1 MRPVC
6 FLLVNDVFWLIF
18 DRNFFLAKSIGIGYV
33 KKSQGCSLA
42 LGFILSCY
50 DEEERSML
58 RGLKWR
64 FIFYAAITVFAI
76 LLLLPTFTT
85 ELPSWFAKVIPT
97 DKIRLGLDLQGGMYL
112 LLQVEE
118 EKAVEGYVEQVK
130 ATLADALKDQGV
142 PVGKI
147 DREKDVITLEFSGA
161 KEKVDN
167 LLTQRFP
174 MLHEKPA
181 SSEGGIWKYQFV
193 LDSKDVENTKK
204 HAIEQALEIIR
215 NRIDQFGVSEP
226 EITRQGENQILVQ
239 LPGVRDPERAVNLI
253 GKTALLEF
261 KIVDDEGN
269 VDDALKGRIPSG
281 DLLLFQRSVDPQTGA
296 TRRVPYLLREKTL
309 MTGDVIKDARVS
321 LDSQF
326 HEPYVSMEF
335 NDIGARLFEQITGTN
350 VKKRLAIILDNNVYS
365 APVIQERIAGGRAQ
379 ITGRFN
385 LDEANDLA
393 IVLRAGA
400 LPAPVKIIEQR
411 LVGPSLGQDSI
422 RKGIIST
429 LISAALIVCF
439 MIFYYRVAGA
449 VADLALVLNIVLTLA
464 TLAIFRAT
472 LTLPGIAGLVLSVG
486 MAVDANILIHER
498 IKEELRLGKTI
509 RLSIDQGYHRAF
521 SAIID
526 SNLTTLIAG
535 VFLYQ
540 FGVGPVRGFAVTLCI
555 GILANIFTAV
565 YITRW
570 VFDFITLR
578 TGVKRLSI

>member
-1 MRPVC
+1 
-6 FLLVNDVFWLIF
+6 
-18 DRNFFLAKSIGIGYV
+18 
-33 KKSQGCSLA
+33 
-42 LGFILSCY
+42 
-50 DEEERSML
+50 ML

-64 FIFYAAITVFAI
+64 FILYAAVTVFAI
-76 LLLLPTFTT
+76 LLLLPTFTP
-85 ELPSWFAKVIPT
+85 ELPSWFTKVIPT
-97 DKIRLGLDLQGGMYL
+97 DKIHLGLDLQGGMYL

-118 EKAVEGYVEQVK
+118 EKAVESYVEQVK
-130 ATLADALKDQGV
+130 ATLADALKDQGI

-181 SSEGGIWKYQFV
+181 SGEGGIWKYQFV

-226 EITRQGENQILVQ
+226 EITRQGEDQILVQ
-239 LPGVRDPERAVNLI
+239 LPGIRDPERAVNLI

-269 VDDALKGRIPSG
+269 VDEALKGRIPSG
-281 DLLLFQRSVDPQTGA
+281 DLLLYQRSVDSQTGA
-296 TRRVPYLLREKTL
+296 TRRVPYLLKEKTL

-326 HEPYVSMEF
+326 HEPYVAMEF
-335 NDIGARLFEQITGTN
+335 NDIGARLFEQITGAN

-365 APVIQERIAGGRAQ
+365 APVIQERIGGGRAQ

-385 LDEANDLA
+385 MDEANDLA

-411 LVGPSLGQDSI
+411 TVGPSLGQDSI
-422 RKGIIST
+422 HKGIISI
-429 LISAALIVCF
+429 LISALLVVLF
-439 MIFYYRVAGA
+439 MIVYYKLSGII
-449 VADLALVLNIVLTLA
+449 ADVALVLNIVLTLA
-464 TLAIFRAT
+464 ALALLRAT

-509 RLSIDQGYHRAF
+509 RLAIDQGYHRAF

-526 SNLTTLIAG
+526 SNLTTIIAAI
-535 VFLYQ
+535 FLYQ
-540 FGVGPVRGFAVTLCI
+540 FGTGPVKGFAVTLFW
-555 GILANIFTAV
+555 GISANIFTAV
-565 YITRW
+565 FVTRW
-570 VFDFITLR
+570 MFDYMTL
-578 TGVKRLSI
+578 KISLKNLSI